1 MKGLSIFIRTTK
13 KTGSIKLRFRL
24 RDGRNVDLYH
34 KSNIRADLKD
44 LTVFTPEGD
53 LRPRVSVYNRE
64 LKTLIDTERLAI
76 ERGYLNLCGKKD
88 KATITQEEF
97 EKAIECELYP
107 ERNNNSVR

>member
-53 LRPRVSVYNRE
+53 LRP
-64 LKTLIDTERLAI
+64 
-76 ERGYLNLCGKKD
+76 
-88 KATITQEEF
+88 
-97 EKAIECELYP
+97 
-107 ERNNNSVR
+107 